1 MGAVRLGG
9 DGQCGKVGFR
19 LVLTLLDRSLG
30 Q

>member
-19 LVLTLLDRSLG
+19 LVLTLLDGSLG